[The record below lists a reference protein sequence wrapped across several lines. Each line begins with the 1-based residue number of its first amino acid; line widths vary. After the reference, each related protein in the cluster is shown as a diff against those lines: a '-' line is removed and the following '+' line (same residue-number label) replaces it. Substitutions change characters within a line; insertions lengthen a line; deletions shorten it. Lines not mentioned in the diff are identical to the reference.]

1 MSIASEHEI
10 IFILTRSETKKP
22 IMKAIMAKAGIQSE
36 AQSLVFSLPVSD
48 IAGLRTLEE
57 ETE

>member
-1 MSIASEHEI
+1 
-10 IFILTRSETKKP
+10 
-22 IMKAIMAKAGIQSE
+22 MAKAGIQSE